1 MHCLIS
7 GTNESNRLLKVR
19 KRTRKR
25 TRTKYS
31 NCKTSNFNKT
41 DILKLPR
48 KSDSIRKFQST
59 SMTSLIKLNT
69 EFKRSELDDDNEDEE
84 ENLEQVN
91 EGDEHFISFNRL
103 QNIYLGNIMTPTISY
118 NGKVQQSDLSS
129 QSAKKLEAP
138 IERFLVKSAL
148 NKSQR
153 TSNNNKTTTTTTI
166 ATTTTTFQEI
176 RRKMSPSSS
185 SIKLFLTTSL
195 CLLLTSFKPN
205 QIACQRS
212 MSVSEPSIQFT
223 SQSPLIPPPNGNNNN
238 NYNQAASERRL
249 NDGIPQL
256 KPQANAIDQLM
267 SILNSYQQSAM
278 QNQNRRPI
286 LPFNNQRNISPA
298 LQTSTP
304 LNPFIG
310 VQFQPNRQ
318 RQGTSFPNQQQQPQQ
333 QPQINQMTNT
343 NQLFVPSSPA
353 TPYLTLNRIASL
365 ANNAQTMNNNNNNNG
380 NNINNNNQQQNSNLN
395 TRSQLA
401 PNLQPINT
409 IPLGGASN
417 NQQQGRLPIG
427 SRLMPQPQP
436 TRGVTLQ
443 RVPDQQHQP
452 ANLNQNGQQQ
462 RPTSMSLPLP
472 PTVMVNPNP
481 SQVKPI
487 SGFAPSGPPPNAAAN
502 NALVVVQSPT
512 NAIGQLAP
520 NQQQQQDLSDNNK
533 ANSESVNTTTSFAPT
548 TTLNPTA
555 PTASDDSSNDTS
567 SGSDDKQAQP
577 STPAVAFT
585 TSLKPPP
592 FESGSPTITPSN
604 TDNQDNKQAASE
616 QQPVTKDSTSW
627 NPVEGNRSEL
637 GANRKAVSLSPSPD
651 IVTVPP
657 GYNPDNPNNQPQNY
671 DIAVSAQ
678 MGTPVI
684 QVQPQQR
691 QDSQQTTGSNRQQQK
706 MNSSSESSTSVASD
720 ESASTQQ
727 QQQQTSSTPIPIT
740 APTAITTITWSPPP
754 STTDTYS
761 TISTSMISSSSRSII
776 QPTKS
781 FDSPRVQQTASPDPG
796 QHQQPPTRIRDN
808 SLQQTQQSDEP
819 MQRDQD
825 LGVVYGKPQTRD
837 SKPIAPSPVTNQ
849 ANIETSVAG
858 RPFIQP
864 VQMDNQVR
872 PFTAGAQQTATNGN
886 AGAQQ
891 QTAYRS
897 NHGHSPLNSS
907 PPIQNP
913 FLAGALFRGS
923 RPLNGGSGGNQSP
936 MSVGS
941 GFTITA
947 NGNQTMPTGDIQDYV
962 AGQPP
967 PLLSPPSSSFQ
978 GANNE
983 PTISAQG
990 GPDPASFDLSQQ
1002 DTMNSQQV
1010 RNSSNDVTSAP
1021 NNAPQPSSS
1030 QATPP
1035 RIRRPTFKP
1044 KPAVP
1049 PIRIDSCI
1057 VGDDSSCDQSHNE
1070 RCVTEYGISS
1080 CHCKPG
1086 YARLSQLRGYCSPV
1100 SSLQMNMKIDKLSD
1114 DRKLVFNHTLDN
1126 SNSEEYQYLEF
1137 ETIQALASAFQQT
1150 QLAKQFMGARVNKF
1164 FDKKGKV
1171 WANVSVNF
1179 EANNMTKAENKI
1191 QQLAGQELLKIINQ
1205 SKQKPLGD
1213 STIMLDGSKEAVS
1226 RLQDLNECSNKDL
1239 NDCSKFATCSNE
1251 FGGFQCQCLPGY
1263 EDKYTNLEDKS
1274 KHGRVCLGCSASYC
1288 SNRGECSI
1296 SDGQKHCKCRPNFIG
1311 ARCDID
1317 SEVLAVAIGGSL
1329 VGIIILIIT
1338 FWCLFVFNRRWKREQ
1353 QKMDAMSATSGLTFN
1368 YVNSSTNS
1376 LMSPP
1381 SARNMVGGLHRSGG
1395 HQVGAMAANYGHRFS
1410 AALTNAGT
1418 RGGGASNG
1426 IIGGGQ
1432 HYANDQQAI
1441 IGSTSS
1447 GSSASSQA
1455 IGCNPYAPAG
1465 GAYQYEDGGLLIAPA
1480 STGSSEQTSPSSN
1493 SYRGIING
1501 GGNNVNNTMLSQLAG
1516 NAYTLSGHH
1525 HHHHHAA
1532 ASHHAQQLHHHHHHH
1547 AKNQHHQLTQF
1558 NPAGADYRTLNT
1570 TTALHYPAPNH
1581 YDARWRTLQDQR
1593 DKQSALVGYYLVR

>member
-1 MHCLIS
+1 MHCLITGS
-7 GTNESNRLLKVR
+7 NESNRLLKVR

-25 TRTKYS
+25 TRTKYCS
-31 NCKTSNFNKT
+31 CKPTSDSSKT
-41 DILKLPR
+41 NIPKLPQ
-48 KSDSIRKFQST
+48 KSDSISGTQFAN
-59 SMTSLIKLNT
+59 MNSLIKLNIKCRRR
-69 EFKRSELDDDNEDEE
+69 EHKEIPSFYDDHDKNDREKEDK
-84 ENLEQVN
+84 Q
-91 EGDEHFISFNRL
+91 FILTINRL
-103 QNIYLGNIMTPTISY
+103 QTMYKGSTVEPTIDYY
-118 NGKVQQSDLSS
+118 NNIIYSDLN
-129 QSAKKLEAP
+129 QKQTKKLKAP
-138 IERFLVKSAL
+138 IERLVKSEL
-148 NKSQR
+148 KFQDIHLGRQR
-153 TSNNNKTTTTTTI
+153 RTANRIFESG
-166 ATTTTTFQEI
+166 
-176 RRKMSPSSS
+176 KMPFSK
-185 SIKLFLTTSL
+185 SIKFFLATSL
-195 CLLLTSFKPN
+195 CLILTCFKPD
-205 QIACQRS
+205 QITCQHS
-212 MSVSEPSIQFT
+212 MSPSEPPIQFT
-223 SQSPLIPPPNGNNNN
+223 SQSPVIPPLNSNIN
-238 NYNQAASERRL
+238 NYQAATDRRAE
-249 NDGIPQL
+249 DVIPQI

-267 SILNSYQQSAM
+267 SILNSYQQTAM
-278 QNQNRRPI
+278 QNRNRRPI
-286 LPFNNQRNISPA
+286 PPFNNQRNIQP

-310 VQFQPNRQ
+310 AQFQSNRQ
-318 RQGTSFPNQQQQPQQ
+318 RQSTGFPNQNQNQPVNQQ
-333 QPQINQMTNT
+333 INT

-353 TPYLTLNRIASL
+353 TPYLTLNRIPNL
-365 ANNAQTMNNNNNNNG
+365 ANNAQSINNNNNNLP
-380 NNINNNNQQQNSNLN
+380 QNSNIN
-395 TRSQLA
+395 PRPQFGSS
-401 PNLQPINT
+401 LQPINT

-417 NQQQGRLPIG
+417 QQARVQIGNRLIP
-427 SRLMPQPQP
+427 PQP
-436 TRGVTLQ
+436 TRGMPNQ
-443 RVPDQQHQP
+443 RAPNQQPQAQQSNQP
-452 ANLNQNGQQQ
+452 ILNGQQQ
-462 RPTSMSLPLP
+462 RPLIPPLP
-472 PTVMVNPNP
+472 PTIVVNQNP

-512 NAIGQLAP
+512 NAIGQTP
-520 NQQQQQDLSDNNK
+520 KDQQQELGENK
-533 ANSESVNTTTSFAPT
+533 TATSESVNTSAATITSTTAV
-548 TTLNPTA
+548 A
-555 PTASDDSSNDTS
+555 PTATTSTSEDSNTDTS
-567 SGSDDKQAQP
+567 SLEDKQAQA
-577 STPAVAFT
+577 STTTVTFSSSSSSSSPKPADSSLPPVT
-585 TSLKPPP
+585 T
-592 FESGSPTITPSN
+592 T
-604 TDNQDNKQAASE
+604 TDQAEKQVSE
-616 QQPVTKDSTSW
+616 QPATGKESTSW

-637 GANRKAVSLSPSPD
+637 ANRKAVGLSPSPD

-657 GYNPDNPNNQPQNY
+657 GYNPDNPSNQAQNY

-684 QVQPQQR
+684 QVQR
-691 QDSQQTTGSNRQQQK
+691 QDSKTNNQPNQTSNKQQVD
-706 MNSSSESSTSVASD
+706 SSSESSIDYPVVQQIQTTSTLPVP
-720 ESASTQQ
+720 SA
-727 QQQQTSSTPIPIT
+727 

-754 STTDTYS
+754 PSTTETYS
-761 TISTSMISSSSRSII
+761 SASTTMNSQSII
-776 QPTKS
+776 QPTKTYEA
-781 FDSPRVQQTASPDPG
+781 PRIHQTASPD
-796 QHQQPPTRIRDN
+796 HQQHHHQQATRIRDN
-808 SLQQTQQSDEP
+808 SLQSDEL
-819 MQRDQD
+819 MQRDQN

-837 SKPIAPSPVTNQ
+837 SKPVAPPVVNPAPVVNQ
-849 ANIETSVAG
+849 ASIETSIAG
-858 RPFIQP
+858 RPYIQP

-872 PFTAGAQQTATNGN
+872 PFSAGAQQ
-886 AGAQQ
+886 AQNSQ
-891 QTAYRS
+891 PYRS
-897 NHGHSPLNSS
+897 NHVHNNGPSSS
-907 PPIQNP
+907 PSVQNP
-913 FLAGALFRGS
+913 FLGPFRGN
-923 RPLNGGSGGNQSP
+923 RPLSGNQTP

-967 PLLSPPSSSFQ
+967 LIGPSTSFNSQSSSSFQ
-978 GANNE
+978 VNNE

-990 GPDPASFDLSQQ
+990 GQDPAGFDLIQQ
-1002 DTMNSQQV
+1002 DSTIGSQV
-1010 RNSSNDVTSAP
+1010 RNSTNDNVTSAP
-1021 NNAPQPSSS
+1021 TSSS
-1030 QATPP
+1030 SATPS

-1100 SSLQMNMKIDKLSD
+1100 STLQLNMKIDKLSD

-1164 FDKKGKV
+1164 FDRKGKV
-1171 WANVSVNF
+1171 WANVSVNL
-1179 EANNMTKAENKI
+1179 EANNMTKIENKI
-1191 QQLAGQELLKIINQ
+1191 QPLFGQELLKIIGQ

-1213 STIMLDGSKEAVS
+1213 STIMLDSKEAVS
-1226 RLQDLNECSNKDL
+1226 RLTDINECSNKDL
-1239 NDCSKFATCSNE
+1239 NDCSKFATCTNE
-1251 FGGFQCQCLPGY
+1251 FGGFQCQCLAGY
-1263 EDKYTNLEDKS
+1263 EDKYMSEERS
-1274 KHGRVCLGCSASYC
+1274 KHGRVCLGCSPSYC

-1376 LMSPP
+1376 LMSPT
-1381 SARNMVGGLHRSGG
+1381 ARNMVGGLHRSGG

-1410 AALTNAGT
+1410 AALVNGT
-1418 RGGGASNG
+1418 RGAANV
-1426 IIGGGQ
+1426 GGQ

-1447 GSSASSQA
+1447 GSSASSQP

-1465 GAYQYEDGGLLIAPA
+1465 TYQYEDGGLLIAPA

-1493 SYRGIING
+1493 SYRGILNNG
-1501 GGNNVNNTMLSQLAG
+1501 GGGGLNGINNTMLSQLAG

-1525 HHHHHAA
+1525 HHLHH
-1532 ASHHAQQLHHHHHHH
+1532 SHHQAQLHHHHHHH
-1547 AKNQHHQLTQF
+1547 AKNHHQLTQF
-1558 NPAGADYRTLNT
+1558 HPAGADYRTLNT
-1570 TTALHYPAPNH
+1570 TNALHYPTPSQ
-1581 YDARWRTLQDQR
+1581 YDARWRTLQDSR